1 MAEGSKAAGQ
11 APKPAERKPIDK
23 AKVAAVSRR
32 RTEKVSEI
40 IAREIVHDSRGLP
53 PGTMLPS
60 EAKLLERYQVGR
72 TSLRE
77 ALRVLEVQGLIVM
90 RPGPGGGP
98 MLTEVDSAHFGRM
111 ASLYLHKAGAT
122 YRDTLDA
129 RLILEPVVAGIIAEQ
144 QDPEHLRDLNEFLA
158 NARDADDEGDAASG
172 QSLEDL
178 HAFEFH
184 MLLMGMSGN
193 PVINLVGRSLQEL
206 RVERDAVPRTLE
218 PPNARSVHE
227 MIARAIVDG
236 RPAQAEQLMREHM
249 REFIDYTHQQDP
261 GLLETTVSWH

>member
-1 MAEGSKAAGQ
+1 MSQGSKTV
-11 APKPAERKPIDK
+11 DK
-23 AKVAAVSRR
+23 AKVAAVSQR
-32 RTEKVSEI
+32 RTEKLSEI
-40 IAREIVHDSRGLP
+40 IARAIVHDSRGLP

-60 EAKLLERYQVGR
+60 EAKLLEQYQVGR

-77 ALRVLEVQGLIVM
+77 ALRVLEMQGLIVI

-129 RLILEPVVAGIIAEQ
+129 RLILEPVVAGIVAEQ
-144 QDPEHLRDLNEFLA
+144 QDPKHIHELQEYLQRSSTSLDENLPTDL
-158 NARDADDEGDAASG
+158 DERSV
-172 QSLEDL
+172 EDL
-178 HAFEFH
+178 RQLEFH
-184 MLLMGMSGN
+184 MMLMGMSGN

-206 RVERDAVPRTLE
+206 RVDRDSVEMFRRHE
-218 PPNARSVHE
+218 PPNGTMVHE
-227 MIARAIVDG
+227 MIARAMIDG

-249 REFIDYTHQQDP
+249 REFIDYTHEHHP
-261 GLLETTVSWH
+261 ELLAQTVSWH